1 MEFIASK
8 AKAGIAVLLSL
19 LLSVSL
25 MPNVALAEPESDAS
39 GGTSWRDSIDAML
52 EGGSYVDG
60 EALAVVAGNA
70 TTYASADSSDSVLDG
85 YEPLAQTSMTT
96 YEQTAEANSVQTYSS
111 DARTNSGDSEVDIVL
126 VHRDGTSTKS
136 LLDQLARDPQVLYAE
151 PNYTK
156 KVSANEETSLQAAES
171 ASAKPSGTASEEKQD
186 AAAEEE
192 QGASADTGASEPSE
206 QPSSS
211 DTATGS
217 EEQEKTSVTPVAPAD
232 KSDATM
238 LPKEETPD
246 LTPYQWS
253 FDSSDITNVFTGQR
267 LQDYDV
273 NVPGWNDSSSANAA
287 GVVALLDTGVDYNN
301 PDLNGVMMDMTPYV
315 STIGG
320 GKYGLNACATDM
332 QDETDPLDDY
342 GHGTH
347 VAGIIA
353 SEWNGHGTSGAA
365 NGVKLLPVK
374 VGMAGSI
381 SYDAAIKGAQ
391 YLCNAIDAG
400 VDIRVVNNSWGGESS
415 SFAFLLMV
423 NALGERGC
431 VSVCAS
437 GNDTVD
443 LDTTVRTPT
452 GTSVSPYSI
461 IVDASGP
468 DASKTIYTNWGQDTT
483 DLYAPGSG
491 ILSTYPFIRGVGGA
505 QGNNILGT
513 YMPSVLADAQAAGNV
528 VYDTF
533 DGNGAVEAYVGYGS
547 DAIKPENRIS
557 QTSDSVHFDGK
568 GSLAISGAQLRAGDQ
583 GEQDGGQAK
592 HSYAVTLKIPVSQSD
607 LESATNFAFSTLSNT
622 GNYQVVATS
631 AELTDSKGTSANMVR
646 DQWQTIRACPTLG
659 WSQKSVD
666 LSDVESWGGDDS
678 KFAYH
683 SEEDGTGYIVMS
695 VMYLTT
701 TDYRP
706 SDNEYVYLDCVGLG
720 NRTVPYAY
728 MNGTSMASPLVAG
741 ASAVASTRI
750 DASLSPSEC
759 ALELVSLINGC
770 TTQRSEYEGTC
781 KSNGYL
787 DLSRLD
793 DPDARQPLINT
804 VTVEGSGDASALNIQ
819 GVSFG
824 DGSGAVSIDG
834 MAASVREWNSNEVK
848 VARPDGLMSGRHTV
862 ELTTAAGKTCSK
874 TCTIEFSDI
883 QGDIPLYEKEISLE
897 GATFASNA
905 KNCKMEA
912 EGSRLFVFPAQRNSE
927 DVISQDT
934 PYHECWVYDIDAE
947 TWSKLGDLPVAAG
960 TMSVANHNGNIYALM
975 RTGDSSLQMQY
986 LYELDT
992 QSDTW
997 SEVSMGSDAIPLGAA
1012 LVDVNGVLL
1021 SVGGGKVEEGVSD
1034 TEISDTE
1041 NTIRRIN
1048 VDAGT
1053 AEAIGSLAIPRSLS
1067 SDKTSCDLKVAA
1079 AGSTVYVAGGCNF
1092 KQDSTA
1098 DNNLDME
1105 AFTFNGEGQQTSQIV
1120 SNILPAEKQVFN
1132 GRYGLAADSQSAYV
1146 AGYKSDDENDTFA
1159 ISQNGATGLNKR
1171 LSYSALGWPSALVHN
1186 GVLYATGID
1195 ELAGGAFVMRATTL
1209 PASPEPSPSPEPTP
1223 TPGSGSDVQSGDNAA
1238 GDSSS
1243 ATVSPQT
1250 GDSPVPVLIAL
1261 GALLAAIAFRKM
1273 GQSRISH

>member
-25 MPNVALAEPESDAS
+25 MPNVAHAEPASDAS
-39 GGTSWRDSIDAML
+39 GGTTWQDSIGSML
-52 EGGSYVDG
+52 EGGSYTEG
-60 EALAVVAGNA
+60 EALVVVAGSA
-70 TTYASADSSDSVLDG
+70 ATYASADSSDSLLDG
-85 YEPLAQTSMTT
+85 CEPLAQTSMAA
-96 YEQTAEANSVQTYSS
+96 YEQTAEANSVQTYSLDS
-111 DARTNSGDSEVDIVL
+111 SAVENNSEVNIVL
-126 VHRDGTSTKS
+126 VHRDGTSTES
-136 LLDQLARDPQVLYAE
+136 LLNQLASDPQVLYAE
-151 PNYTK
+151 PNYTQ

-171 ASAKPSGTASEEKQD
+171 ATSKPSGTVSDEEQEA
-186 AAAEEE
+186 AAAEE
-192 QGASADTGASEPSE
+192 QSTSAEEDAGEPSE
-206 QPSSS
+206 QPSSG
-211 DTATGS
+211 DATAGS
-217 EEQEKTSVTPVAPAD
+217 VEPEKAAVTPVTPAD

-253 FDSSDITNVFTGQR
+253 FDSSTITNVFTGQR

-273 NVPGWNDSSSANAA
+273 NVPDWNDSSKANAA

-301 PDLNGVMMDMTPYV
+301 PDLNGVMMDMTPYT
-315 STIGG
+315 STVGG
-320 GKYGLNACATDM
+320 GKYGLNACPSFG

-365 NGVKLLPVK
+365 NGVKVLPVK
-374 VGMAGSI
+374 VDETGSI

-391 YLCNAIDAG
+391 YLCNVIDAG
-400 VDIRVVNNSWGGESS
+400 VDIRVVNNSWGGETS

-431 VSVCAS
+431 ISVCAS

-483 DLYAPGSG
+483 DLYSPGSG

-513 YMPSVLADAQAAGNV
+513 YMPSVLADANAAGNV

-568 GSLAISGAQLRAGDQ
+568 GALAISGAQLKAGDQ

-607 LESATNFAFSTLSNT
+607 LEIATNFAFSTLSNT

-631 AELTDSKGTSANMVR
+631 AELVDSTGASAKMVR
-646 DQWQTIRACPTLG
+646 DQWQTTRACPTLG
-659 WSQKSVD
+659 WSQKSID
-666 LSDVESWGGDDS
+666 LCDVEGWGGDDA

-695 VMYLTT
+695 LMYLTT
-701 TDYRP
+701 TDYQP
-706 SDNEYVYLDCVGLG
+706 SNSEYVYLDCVGLG

-750 DASLSPSEC
+750 DASLSPSQR

-770 TTQRSEYEGTC
+770 TTQRSEYAGTC

-787 DLSRLD
+787 DLSRID
-793 DPDARQPLINT
+793 DPDAKQPLIDT
-804 VTVEGSGDASALNIQ
+804 VTVEGTGDSSTLSIKGA
-819 GVSFG
+819 SFG
-824 DGSGAVSIDG
+824 DAAGTVSISG
-834 MAASVREWNSNEVK
+834 MAASVQEWNSGEVK
-848 VARPDGLMSGRHTV
+848 VARPDGLKSGRHAV

-883 QGDIPLYEKEISLE
+883 QGDIPLYEKEITLE
-897 GATFASNA
+897 GASFATDA

-912 EGSRLFVFPAQRNSE
+912 EGNRLFMFPAQRNGES
-927 DVISQDT
+927 VTSQDT
-934 PYHECWVYDIDAE
+934 PYRECWVYDIDAE
-947 TWSKLGDLPVAAG
+947 TWSKLGDLPIAAG
-960 TMSVANHNGNIYALM
+960 TVSLANHNGNIYALM
-975 RTGDSSLQMQY
+975 RTWDSSLQMQY

-1021 SVGGGKVEEGVSD
+1021 SVGGGVSIPPD
-1034 TEISDTE
+1034 AEASSAE
-1041 NTIRRIN
+1041 NTIRKID

-1053 AEAIGSLAIPRSLS
+1053 AEPIGSLAIPRSLS
-1067 SDKTSCDLKVAA
+1067 SDKTSCDLKVVA

-1092 KQDSTA
+1092 KQDGTA

-1105 AFTFNGEGQQTSQIV
+1105 TFTFNGGSQPTSQVV
-1120 SNILPAEKQVFN
+1120 SDILPAEKQAFN

-1146 AGYKSDDENDTFA
+1146 VGYKSDDENDTFA
-1159 ISQNGATGLNKR
+1159 VSEEGATGLNKR

-1186 GVLYATGID
+1186 GMLYGTGID

-1209 PASPEPSPSPEPTP
+1209 PTSPEPSPTPEPTP
-1223 TPGSGSDVQSGDNAA
+1223 TPGSGSDAQSADNAA

-1250 GDSPVPVLIAL
+1250 GDSTAPVLIAL
-1261 GALLAAIAFRKM
+1261 GALLVAVVLRKM
-1273 GQSRISH
+1273 GQSHFLHR